1 MSLKGFKTAIT
12 NVVIIVKIENIRLLN
27 VKSMEEYVLDL
38 VFKRKRSYY
47 QSEVTSVIHYFLS
60 LFVLL

>member
-38 VFKRKRSYY
+38 VFKRKRSYD

>member
-38 VFKRKRSYY
+38 VFKRKRNYD
-47 QSEVTSVIHYFLS
+47 QSEVTSVIHYLLS
-60 LFVLL
+60 LFVML